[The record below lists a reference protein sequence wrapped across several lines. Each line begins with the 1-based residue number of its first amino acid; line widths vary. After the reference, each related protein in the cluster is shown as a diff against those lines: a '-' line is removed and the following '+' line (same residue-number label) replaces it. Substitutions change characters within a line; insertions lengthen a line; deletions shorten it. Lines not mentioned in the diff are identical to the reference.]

1 MKIQFTVKM
10 TVKQVIKSTSALTE
24 KEILNL
30 LQSGTACT
38 TIYGDKILNDNGDT
52 ITEIGEIISSEEY
65 DYEFE
70 NFEELD
76 EKTSLF
82 AENLKVSLAK

>member
-10 TVKQVIKSTSALTE
+10 TVKQMIKSTSAFTE
-24 KEILNL
+24 KEILGL

-38 TIYGDKILNDNGDT
+38 TIYGSKILYDNGST
-52 ITEIGEIISSEEY
+52 ITEIGEIISSEEN